1 MATIQRITYKVKINR
16 ELPVVKIVTLK
27 GDKGDPGEGTGE
39 MNVIEVIKVNGTTQ
53 TVTNKTVNLSVP
65 TDTGDLSNGGGYLNS
80 TNISGG
86 VTSGNTGLVNGGQV
100 YAAIQ
105 TATDTTSGV
114 GSGNTNLVNGGQV
127 YTAIQN
133 AISAITDGDAE
144 EY

>member
-16 ELPVVKIVTLK
+16 ELPVVKIVALR
-27 GDKGDPGEGTGE
+27 GEQG
-39 MNVIEVIKVNGTTQ
+39 
-53 TVTNKTVNLSVP
+53 P
-65 TDTGDLSNGGGYLNS
+65 
-80 TNISGG
+80 SGG
-86 VTSGNTGLVNGGQV
+86 VIDVVRQNGVALPVSNKAVDVTVPTKTSELENDVPFLDGTMITGGVSSGNTGLVNGGQV
-100 YAAIQ
+100 YTAIQ